1 MYSLRGERDLVIL
14 KIMAP
19 VFFGEVTVKVIFNRK
34 AILFETYVRLKKV
47 SEIISMPI
55 ETNNIT
61 ASIDF

>member
-1 MYSLRGERDLVIL
+1 MYSLKGERDLVIL
-14 KIMAP
+14 KIMAT

>member
-1 MYSLRGERDLVIL
+1 
-14 KIMAP
+14 MAT

-55 ETNNIT
+55 ETSNIT